1 MSITHLDRAKLVKTL
16 IEAREYHCPVCASGE
31 WDVATADSI
40 HLPFGDN
47 ASDAVMA
54 VCCDCS
60 YVSLFCSAY
69 LDEVQRTLDGEP
81 SRS

>member
-1 MSITHLDRAKLVKTL
+1 M
-16 IEAREYHCPVCASGE
+16 CGSGE

-40 HLPFGDN
+40 HLPFGRE

-60 YVSLFCSAY
+60 HVSLFCSAY
-69 LDEVQRTLDGEP
+69 LDKVATSLDA
-81 SRS
+81 

>member
-1 MSITHLDRAKLVKTL
+1 MSIAHLDRTRLVKTV
-16 IEAREYHCPVCASGE
+16 IEAREYHCPVCDGGD

-40 HLPFGDN
+40 HLPFGRE

-60 YVSLFCSAY
+60 YLALFCSAY
-69 LDEVQRTLDGEP
+69 LDKVQTAIDG
-81 SRS
+81 